1 MDNKSSR
8 KRCSKKIWNKIVE
21 HPMLENISTTSL
33 FAKVR
38 LLEELFFLTEMEL

>member
-8 KRCSKKIWNKIVE
+8 KRCSKKDMEQKIVE

-33 FAKVR
+33 FAK
-38 LLEELFFLTEMEL
+38 EEASRGAIFF